1 MPRILPHP
9 TKAMLIHLSI
19 KNYAL
24 IRQLELQPS
33 AHLNVITGE
42 TGAGKSIMLGAVGLL
57 LGNRADVKAL
67 WNENEKCV
75 TEGTF
80 DVSSYAL
87 QDLFEEE
94 NIDYENQTIIRRE
107 ISPAGKS
114 RAFINDTPVTLEVM
128 RKIRSRLMDV
138 HSQHE
143 TLELGRQYFQLELID
158 SFAENAKV
166 KDVFHNSWK
175 VYLKA
180 KVNYDELLAESL
192 ALKQEADFVKFQ
204 LDELIKAD
212 LKEGE
217 QEKLESELSVLEHA
231 EEIKAK
237 LSNILQ
243 QLGQS
248 EFSVASSLNSIK
260 NEFQSISSY
269 SKEYENL
276 FQRLE
281 SARIELNDIH
291 DEVDRINENVEFD
304 PTRAEQVNERLSLIY
319 QLQQKHRLP
328 SVAQLLEFQYTLQI
342 KSDKTNNLD
351 DSLAKAKSELS
362 GAEDQ
367 MTKNAQA
374 LSQTRKKVFTPLSNQ
389 LIKLLKELGIPEA
402 QLEVNQE
409 IMEPTASGVDRVE
422 ILFSANKGIAP
433 RPLAQVASGGE
444 FSRVMFAIKYVMAEK
459 KSLPTLVLD
468 EIDTGV
474 SGEVAIR
481 LGNRMKEMA
490 KRHQVISISHL
501 PQIAA
506 KADTHYFVFK
516 DNSSSKTE
524 SQIRKLENKDRV
536 TEIAKM
542 IGGEKPSAVNM
553 ENAKELMAD

>member
-1 MPRILPHP
+1 
-9 TKAMLIHLSI
+9 MLIHLSI

-42 TGAGKSIMLGAVGLL
+42 TGAGKSIMLGAIGLL
-57 LGNRADVKAL
+57 LGNRADVKSL

-80 DVSSYAL
+80 DISSYSL
-87 QDLFEEE
+87 NDLFEEE

-128 RKIRSRLMDV
+128 RKIGSRLMDI

-143 TLELGRQYFQLELID
+143 TLALGRQYFQLELID
-158 SFAENAKV
+158 SFAENE
-166 KDVFHNSWK
+166 
-175 VYLKA
+175 KA
-180 KVNYDELLAESL
+180 KTSFLNAWKTYVNAKTNYDDLRSESL
-192 ALKQEADFVKFQ
+192 ALKQEADFIKFQ
-204 LDELIKAD
+204 LDELSNAD
-212 LKEGE
+212 LKEDE

-231 EEIKAK
+231 EEIKSK
-237 LSNILQ
+237 LSTILQ
-243 QLGQS
+243 QLGKS
-248 EFSVASSLNSIK
+248 EFSVASSLDSVR
-260 NEFQSISSY
+260 NEFQSIASY
-269 SKEYENL
+269 SKDYESL
-276 FQRLE
+276 FKRLE
-281 SARIELNDIH
+281 SARIEFNDIH
-291 DEVDRINENVEFD
+291 DEVDRINENMEFD
-304 PTRAEQVNERLSLIY
+304 PSRAEQVSERLSLIY

-328 SVAQLLEFQYTLQI
+328 SVSQLIEFRQALQI
-342 KSDKTNNLD
+342 KADKTNNLD
-351 DSLAKAKSELS
+351 DSLATAKSELS
-362 GAEDQ
+362 NAEMQ
-367 MTKNAQA
+367 MKKNAEG
-374 LSQTRKKVFTPLSNQ
+374 LSQTRKKAVEPLGRQ
-389 LIKLLKELGIPEA
+389 LIKLLKELGIAEA
-402 QLEVNQE
+402 QLEINQE
-409 IMEPTASGVDRVE
+409 MIEPAASGIDRVE

-490 KRHQVISISHL
+490 KRHQVIAISHL

-516 DNSSSKTE
+516 DNSSTKTE

-542 IGGEKPSAVNM
+542 IGGEKPSAVNL
-553 ENAKELMAD
+553 ENAKELMAN

>member
-1 MPRILPHP
+1 
-9 TKAMLIHLSI
+9 MLTHLSI

-42 TGAGKSIMLGAVGLL
+42 TGAGKSIMLGAIGLL
-57 LGNRADVKAL
+57 LGNRADVKTL
-67 WNENEKCV
+67 WDENEKCI

-80 DVSSYAL
+80 DISSYSL

-114 RAFINDTPVTLEVM
+114 RAFINDTPVTLDVM
-128 RKIRSRLMDV
+128 RKIGSRLMDI

-158 SFAENAKV
+158 SFAENQTIKTRFTHSWNNFLKV
-166 KDVFHNSWK
+166 K
-175 VYLKA
+175 
-180 KVNYDELLAESL
+180 NYYEELLKESL
-192 ALKQEADFVKFQ
+192 TLKQEADFVKFQ
-204 LDELIKAD
+204 LDELTKAD

-217 QEKLESELSVLEHA
+217 QEKLESELSVLDHA
-231 EEIKAK
+231 EEIKSK
-237 LSNILQ
+237 LSQILQ

-248 EFSVASSLNSIK
+248 ELSVTAALNTIK
-260 NEFQSISSY
+260 NEFQSIASY
-269 SKEYENL
+269 SSDYANL
-276 FQRLE
+276 FQRFE
-281 SARIELNDIH
+281 SVRIELNDIYE
-291 DEVDRINENVEFD
+291 EVERTNEKMEFD
-304 PTRAEQVNERLSLIY
+304 PDRAELVNERLSLIY

-328 SVAQLLEFQYTLQI
+328 SVGQLLALQQELQA
-342 KSDKTNNLD
+342 KADKTTNLD
-351 DSLAKAKSELS
+351 DWLAKAKADLEAAAAQMESN
-362 GAEDQ
+362 AE
-367 MTKNAQA
+367 A
-374 LSQTRKKVFTPLSNQ
+374 LSKTRQKVFGPLGKQ
-389 LIKLLKELGIPEA
+389 LITLLKELGIPEA
-402 QLEVNQE
+402 QLEVKGE
-409 IMEPTASGVDRVE
+409 RLPPVASGIDRIEV
-422 ILFSANKGIAP
+422 LFSANKGIAA

-490 KRHQVISISHL
+490 KRHQVIAISHL

-516 DNSSSKTE
+516 DNSSAKTE
-524 SQIRKLENKDRV
+524 SQIRKLERNDRV
-536 TEIAKM
+536 VEIAKM
-542 IGGEKPSAVNM
+542 IGGEKPSTVNL
-553 ENAKELMAD
+553 ENAKELMES

>member
-1 MPRILPHP
+1 
-9 TKAMLIHLSI
+9 MLIHLSI

-33 AHLNVITGE
+33 ALLNVITGE
-42 TGAGKSIMLGAVGLL
+42 TGAGKSIMLGAIGLL

-67 WNENEKCV
+67 WNENEKCI

-80 DVSSYAL
+80 DISSYSL
-87 QDLFEEE
+87 KNIFEEE
-94 NIDYENQTIIRRE
+94 NIDYESQTIIRRE

-128 RKIRSRLMDV
+128 RKIGSRLMDI

-158 SFAENAKV
+158 SFADNAKI
-166 KDVFHNSWK
+166 KNVFSDSWK
-175 VYLKA
+175 EYLKA
-180 KVNYDELLAESL
+180 NANYSELLGESQ
-192 ALKQEADFVKFQ
+192 ALKQEVDFVKFQ

-212 LKEGE
+212 FKVGE

-237 LSNILQ
+237 LTSILN

-248 EFSVASSLNSIK
+248 EYSVTSSLNSIK
-260 NEFQSISSY
+260 NEFQSIASY

-281 SARIELNDIH
+281 SVRIELNDIQ
-291 DEVDRINENVEFD
+291 DEVDRVNEKTEFD
-304 PTRAEQVNERLSLIY
+304 PARAEKVNERLSLIY

-328 SVAQLLEFQYTLQI
+328 SIAQLLELQQTLQI
-342 KSDKTNNLD
+342 KADKTNNVD
-351 DSLAKAKSELS
+351 EALAKAKSDLS
-362 GAEDQ
+362 KAEGL
-367 MTKNAQA
+367 MKKNAEA
-374 LSQTRKKVFTPLSNQ
+374 LSLTRKNTFAPLSKQ

-402 QLEVNQE
+402 QLEINQE
-409 IMEPTASGVDRVE
+409 IIEPSASGIDRIE
-422 ILFSANKGIAP
+422 ILFSANKGIVP

-459 KSLPTLVLD
+459 KSLPTLILD

-490 KRHQVISISHL
+490 KRHQVIAISHL

-506 KADTHYFVFK
+506 KADAHYFVFK

-542 IGGEKPSAVNM
+542 IGGEKPSAVNL
-553 ENAKELMAD
+553 ENAKELMAN

>member
-1 MPRILPHP
+1 
-9 TKAMLIHLSI
+9 MLIHLSI

-42 TGAGKSIMLGAVGLL
+42 TGAGKSIMLGAIGLL

-67 WNENEKCV
+67 WNENEKCI

-80 DVSSYAL
+80 DISSYSL
-87 QDLFEEE
+87 KDIFEEE

-107 ISPAGKS
+107 ISPSGKS

-128 RKIRSRLMDV
+128 RKIGSRLMDI

-143 TLELGRQYFQLELID
+143 TLELGKQYFQLELID
-158 SFAENAKV
+158 AFAGNEQV
-166 KDVFHNSWK
+166 KDVFINSWK
-175 VYLKA
+175 EYLKT
-180 KVNYDELLAESL
+180 KSSYEELLNESL

-204 LDELIKAD
+204 LNELINAD

-237 LSNILQ
+237 LSSILQ
-243 QLGQS
+243 QLSQS
-248 EFSVASSLNSIK
+248 ELSVNSSLNSVK
-260 NEFQSISSY
+260 SEFQSIASY
-269 SKEYENL
+269 SKEYESL

-291 DEVDRINENVEFD
+291 DEVDRINENMEFD
-304 PTRAEQVNERLSLIY
+304 PARAEQVNERLSLIY

-328 SVAQLLEFQYTLQI
+328 SVAQLLELQQTFQV
-342 KSDKTNNLD
+342 KADKTNNLD

-362 GAEDQ
+362 NAETK
-367 MTKNAQA
+367 MKKNAEA
-374 LSQTRKKVFTPLSNQ
+374 LSQTRKKISDLLGKQ

-402 QLEVNQE
+402 QLNVNQE
-409 IMEPTASGVDRVE
+409 IIDPSASGIDRIE

-490 KRHQVISISHL
+490 KRHQVIAISHL

-542 IGGEKPSAVNM
+542 IGGEKPSAVNL
-553 ENAKELMAD
+553 ENAKELMAN

>member
-1 MPRILPHP
+1 
-9 TKAMLIHLSI
+9 MLIHLSI

-42 TGAGKSIMLGAVGLL
+42 TGAGKSIMLGAIGLL

-67 WNENEKCV
+67 WNENEKCI

-80 DVSSYAL
+80 DISSYSL
-87 QDLFEEE
+87 NDIFEEE

-107 ISPAGKS
+107 ISPSGKS

-128 RKIRSRLMDV
+128 RKIGSRLMDI

-143 TLELGRQYFQLELID
+143 TLELGKQYFQLELID
-158 SFAENAKV
+158 AFAGNEQV
-166 KDVFHNSWK
+166 KDVFINSWK
-175 VYLKA
+175 EYLKT
-180 KVNYDELLAESL
+180 KSSYEELLNESL

-204 LDELIKAD
+204 LNELINAD

-237 LSNILQ
+237 LSSILQ
-243 QLGQS
+243 QLSQS
-248 EFSVASSLNSIK
+248 ELSVNSSLNSVK
-260 NEFQSISSY
+260 SEFQSIASY
-269 SKEYENL
+269 SKEYESL

-291 DEVDRINENVEFD
+291 DEVDRINENMEFD
-304 PTRAEQVNERLSLIY
+304 PARAEQVNERLSLIY

-328 SVAQLLEFQYTLQI
+328 SVAQLLELQQTFQV
-342 KSDKTNNLD
+342 KADKTNNLD

-362 GAEDQ
+362 NAETK
-367 MTKNAQA
+367 MKKNAEA
-374 LSQTRKKVFTPLSNQ
+374 LSQTRKKISDLLGKQ

-402 QLEVNQE
+402 QLNVNQE
-409 IMEPTASGVDRVE
+409 IIEPSASGIDRIE

-490 KRHQVISISHL
+490 KRHQVIAISHL

-542 IGGEKPSAVNM
+542 IGGEKPSAVNL
-553 ENAKELMAD
+553 ENAKELMAN